1 MSRLMMKVE
10 TGKQRKVPDF
20 WEPQWLMSAVVL
32 CMDVGLAMSHSNQ
45 GEESPFEQAKKV
57 MMLFLQRQV
66 FAESKDEIAV
76 VLFGT
81 DTTDNALARGDQYEN
96 ISVHRH
102 LMLPDFDL
110 LEQIQN
116 VVEPGSTQAD
126 FLDALIVSMDLLQK
140 ETLGKKYE
148 RLHIAVFSD
157 LSSPFSVDQLEV
169 IIANLKKAGIS
180 LQFFLPFPVDEEE
193 AGDSSNNRGDSG
205 SSDRGRGPGKGLSDQ
220 QKEGIEMVR
229 KIMFSLDGEDG
240 LSEVFTFRESL
251 ERLSIFKKIERRPM
265 AWPCQLTIGSG
276 LSIRIVGYKSVTE
289 EKVKKTWA
297 HVDAKSNKKEDIKK
311 ETVYC
316 LNNDEETEV
325 EKEDTIQGYR
335 YGSDI
340 VPFSKVDQE
349 QMKYRSEGKC
359 FAVLGFTKSSLVP
372 SHQFVG
378 NQVVKIFAPSDD
390 EAASVAL
397 SSLIHALDEMDMVA
411 IVRYVYD
418 RRCNPQVGVAFPR
431 IKDKYEC
438 LVYIQLPFMEDLR
451 QHLFSSLKNS
461 KKFTPTDSQL
471 SAMDSLIG
479 SMSLVS
485 DDGETTEDLFK
496 PSKIPNPQFQRLFQ
510 CLQHKALNP
519 ESSLPPIEK
528 HLQDMLE
535 APGAVTE
542 GCRASLATVKACFPL
557 QEATKRKEVK
567 TGDEIFTKKTED
579 EPDAKKLKE
588 DDEDFSLSRLVDE
601 NITVVGS
608 VNPDQDFRAL
618 LRQKNSD
625 FKHVSEQLIKRILEC
640 LDVKQYQYY
649 MKSIRCIK
657 AFREEAIKSSHVQNF
672 NEFLQ
677 MLKLKAESSALMEFW
692 DIIVQDDISLI
703 TSSESKGSSV
713 TPEEARKFL
722 ARKEEKAEEAA
733 MMEEEGD
740 VDDLLDMM

>member
-1 MSRLMMKVE
+1 MARAAK
-10 TGKQRKVPDF
+10 
-20 WEPQWLMSAVVL
+20 SAVVL

-45 GEESPFEQAKKV
+45 GKESPFEQAKKV

-76 VLFGT
+76 VLYGT
-81 DTTDNALARGDQYEN
+81 DTTDNALAREDQYEN

-110 LEQIQN
+110 LEQIEN
-116 VVEPGSTQAD
+116 VVEPGSVQAD

-140 ETLGKKYE
+140 ETLGKKYT

-169 IIANLKKAGIS
+169 IIANLKKAEIT
-180 LQFFLPFPVDEEE
+180 LQFFLPFSVDEEE
-193 AGDSSNNRGDSG
+193 FGGSSNNRGNAG
-205 SSDRGRGPGKGLSDQ
+205 SSDRGCGPGKGLSDQ

-229 KIMFSLDGEDG
+229 KIMFSLDGEEG
-240 LSEVFTFRESL
+240 LSEVFTFRDSL

-265 AWPCQLTIGSG
+265 PWPCQLTVGSS

-289 EKVKKTWA
+289 EKVKKTWT
-297 HVDAKSNKKEDIKK
+297 HIDAKTHKKEDIKK

-325 EKEDTIQGYR
+325 EKDDTIQGFR

-349 QMKYRSEGKC
+349 QMKYKSEGKC
-359 FAVLGFTKSSLVP
+359 FAVLGFTKSSMVL
-372 SHQFVG
+372 SNQFVG
-378 NQVVKIFAPSDD
+378 NQVIRMFAPSDD

-397 SSLIHALDEMDMVA
+397 SALIHALDEMDMVA

-418 RRCNPQVGVAFPR
+418 RRSNPQVGVAFPH

-438 LVYIQLPFMEDLR
+438 LVYVQLPFMEDIR
-451 QHLFSSLKNS
+451 QYLFSSLKNN
-461 KKFTPTDSQL
+461 KKFTPTESQN
-471 SAMDSLIG
+471 SAIDSLID
-479 SMSLVS
+479 SMSLIY
-485 DDGETTEDLFK
+485 DDGETKEDLFK
-496 PSKIPNPQFQRLFQ
+496 TSKLPNPQFQRLFQ

-519 ESSLPPIEK
+519 ESPLPPIDQ
-528 HLQDMLE
+528 HLLDMLE
-535 APGAVTE
+535 TPVEVKEACMAP
-542 GCRASLATVKACFPL
+542 LATVKACFPL

-567 TGDEIFTKKTED
+567 TADEIFTKKTD

-588 DDEDFSLSRLVDE
+588 DDEGFSLLRLADGNV
-601 NITVVGS
+601 TSVGS
-608 VNPDQDFRAL
+608 VNPDQDFQAL
-618 LRQKNSD
+618 LRQKNTD
-625 FKHVSEQLIKRILEC
+625 FKHVSDQLIKRIYEC
-640 LDVKQYQYY
+640 LDVKQTQYY
-649 MKSIRCIK
+649 MKSILCIK
-657 AFREEAIKSSHVQNF
+657 TFREEAIKLSQVRLF
-672 NEFLQ
+672 NDFLQ
-677 MLKLKAESSALMEFW
+677 LLKQKVDGSALMEFW
-692 DIIVQDDISLI
+692 DIIVQEEISLI

-713 TPEEARKFL
+713 TPEEAKQFL
-722 ARKEEKAEEAA
+722 AQKEEKVEEAA
-733 MMEEEGD
+733 MMEDEGD